1 MKTLSSSFILLGK
14 EEAFMKK
21 FLIVIFSIIFTTPVF
36 ASCSLDIDKP
46 CTASV
51 SDRVYSSVQNKYI
64 PSPLEDLRKTDAFQP
79 RYVVPYQE
87 MLINTDPVP
96 TSDYNSNCQFGVC
109 LPERVQSN
117 TITE

>member
-1 MKTLSSSFILLGK
+1 
-14 EEAFMKK
+14 MKK

-64 PSPLEDLRKTDAFQP
+64 PTPLEDMKKTDAFQP

-87 MLINTDPVP
+87 MLINTEPA
-96 TSDYNSNCQFGVC
+96 TQADYNSNCQFGVC
-109 LPERVQSN
+109 LPDRGQSSV
-117 TITE
+117 ITE